1 MKKISSVLESLLFIS
16 GEPIAIKKLAKLS
29 GYPEAETKE
38 ALAELAQI
46 YEEGRGLRILL
57 KDDMVELVTHP
68 DNASHVDAF
77 IKAGMEE
84 DLTDATAE
92 TLAIVAYKGPIAR
105 AAIDDIRG
113 VNSQYT
119 LRTLL
124 IRGLVERMPHPDDAR
139 TYLYRI
145 SMDFLK
151 KMGLR
156 SVAELPEFDPLSK
169 ATLTPPKTDELGS
182 MNPAEGEARQGRQE
196 LENEEQDAV
205 P

>member
-1 MKKISSVLESLLFIS
+1 MKLSSVLESLLFIS

-29 GYPEAETKE
+29 GSSEAETKE
-38 ALAELAQI
+38 ALGELAKI
-46 YEEGRGLRILL
+46 HEEGRGLRILL

-68 DNASHVDAF
+68 DNAPHVDAF
-77 IKAGMEE
+77 VKAGIEE

-92 TLAIVAYKGPIAR
+92 TLAIVAYKGPISR

-124 IRGLVERMPHPDDAR
+124 IRGLVERIPHPDDAR

-151 KMGLR
+151 IMGVR
-156 SVAELPEFDPLSK
+156 SVLELPEFEPLSK
-169 ATLTPPKTDELGS
+169 AMLTLPPQEAAQKIEAA
-182 MNPAEGEARQGRQE
+182 AE
-196 LENEEQDAV
+196 
-205 P
+205 